1 MQKVADSSA
10 GYAGYAG
17 YEWTKAVSGKKKL
30 RIQKYPNTCGWGL
43 MDIERKTII
52 IAIPYG

>member
-10 GYAGYAG
+10 GYAGC
-17 YEWTKAVSGKKKL
+17 EWTKAVSGKKKL
-30 RIQKYPNTCGWGL
+30 RIQKYPHTCGWGL

>member
-1 MQKVADSSA
+1 MQKVADSF
-10 GYAGYAG
+10 AGYAG

-30 RIQKYPNTCGWGL
+30 RIQKYPHTCGWGL
-43 MDIERKTII
+43 MVIERKTII

>member
-1 MQKVADSSA
+1 MQKVADSF
-10 GYAGYAG
+10 AGYAG

-30 RIQKYPNTCGWGL
+30 RIQKYPHTCGWGL